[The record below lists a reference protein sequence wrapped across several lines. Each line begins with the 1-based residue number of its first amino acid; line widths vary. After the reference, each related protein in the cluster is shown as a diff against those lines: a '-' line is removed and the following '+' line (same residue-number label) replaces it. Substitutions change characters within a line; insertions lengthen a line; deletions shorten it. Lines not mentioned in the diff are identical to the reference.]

1 MSMPRTAM
9 DWTAERV
16 RALPD
21 DGKRY
26 EVVDGELLVTPS
38 PRTPHQR
45 ALGELHF
52 RLTEY
57 VRATGIGEV
66 FFSPSDVEFD
76 PRTLVQPDLFVV
88 PFNEGRR
95 IRNWSE
101 IRQPTIARSGM
112 SGVSTD
118 SKNRS
123 RGMSPA
129 PCIACAWATSTRK
142 ASRVSLRI
150 RPSSS

>member
-66 FFSPSDVEFD
+66 FFSPSDLEFD
-76 PRTLVQPDLFVV
+76 ARTLC
-88 PFNEGRR
+88 
-95 IRNWSE
+95 S
-101 IRQPTIARSGM
+101 PTFSWCRSMRAGG
-112 SGVSTD
+112 SGTGPRSSVSF
-118 SKNRS
+118 SQ
-123 RGMSPA
+123 
-129 PCIACAWATSTRK
+129 
-142 ASRVSLRI
+142 
-150 RPSSS
+150 